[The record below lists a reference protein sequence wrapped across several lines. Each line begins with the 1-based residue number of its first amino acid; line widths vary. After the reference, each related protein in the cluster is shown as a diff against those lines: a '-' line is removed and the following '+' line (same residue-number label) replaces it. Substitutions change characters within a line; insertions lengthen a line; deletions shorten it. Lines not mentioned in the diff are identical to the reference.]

1 MVFETRLIGTGSRL
15 AWMLAVVTVPAWA
28 QRSPPEGSDIRANQA
43 SEQQPADQTA
53 KGDSSGL
60 SVRVTTGYPERAL
73 RNELTGTV
81 GLTVTVTAEGRA
93 TNCVVTQS
101 SGHAELDLAA
111 CKEIQEKARFD
122 PALDAEGKPTSAQ
135 FSTKVTFKI
144 N

>member
-1 MVFETRLIGTGSRL
+1 MVFETRLIWAGSRL
-15 AWMLAVVTVPAWA
+15 AWTLALVTVPAWA
-28 QRSPPEGSDIRANQA
+28 QQPPPEGSDITADQA
-43 SEQQPADQTA
+43 SEQHTADQTA
-53 KGDSSGL
+53 TGDNSGQ

-81 GLTVTVTAEGRA
+81 GLTVTVTAEGKA

-101 SGHAELDLAA
+101 SGHAELDFAA

-135 FSTKVTFKI
+135 FSTKVTFRI